1 MKITDIFNMRKFK
14 LLTINFIFPFLL
26 YKINLAC
33 LRHCVKLLRETYP
46 HTIQLTLI
54 SDSTR
59 KQ

>member
-1 MKITDIFNMRKFK
+1 MHENNLGYIQYKEIWIIDSKFC
-14 LLTINFIFPFLL
+14 FP

-33 LRHCVKLLRETYP
+33 LRHCVKLLWDRDP